1 VSAAAAAGSRSG
13 GGSTLRLDKWLWHAR
28 LCKTRSLAGRLCAA
42 GAVEL
47 AGSAVTRPAQPIR
60 IGDRLTLSYGGW
72 RRQLEVLALG
82 ERRGPAIEAR
92 LLYRET
98 AEKVRLTA
106 IDPGWVALLD
116 IVDDETDG
124 PEVESGPA

>member
-1 VSAAAAAGSRSG
+1 VTGP
-13 GGSTLRLDKWLWHAR
+13 TLRLDKWLWHAR

-47 AGSAVTRPAQPIR
+47 AGAVALRPAQPVR
-60 IGDRLTLSYGGW
+60 IGDRVAINHGGW

-82 ERRGPAIEAR
+82 ERRGPAPEAR

-98 AEKVRLTA
+98 AEPSRLTSV
-106 IDPGWVALLD
+106 DPEWEALLG
-116 IVDDETDG
+116 DDDD
-124 PEVESGPA
+124 

>member
-1 VSAAAAAGSRSG
+1 VSG
-13 GGSTLRLDKWLWHAR
+13 GPTLRLDKWLWHAR

-47 AGSAVTRPAQPIR
+47 SGGAVTHPSAVTRPSQPIR
-60 IGDRLTLSYGGW
+60 IGDRLTLSHGGW

-82 ERRGPAIEAR
+82 ERRGPASEAQ

-98 AEKVRLTA
+98 EAKVRLTA
-106 IDPGWVALLD
+106 ADPGWVALLD
-116 IVDDETDG
+116 IEDG
-124 PEVESGPA
+124 EADTPEAEAGPA